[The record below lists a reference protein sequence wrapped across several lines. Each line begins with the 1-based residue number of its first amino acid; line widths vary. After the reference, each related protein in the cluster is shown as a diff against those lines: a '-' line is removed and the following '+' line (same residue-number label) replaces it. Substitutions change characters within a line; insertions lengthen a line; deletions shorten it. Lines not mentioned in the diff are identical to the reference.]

1 MPGHRE
7 TQATRREQILEAAY
21 EVALRRGIDGLTV
34 RAVAAR
40 ARLSHSL
47 VLFHFKR
54 KDQLGLALLDRVLAG
69 TLSLGLPD
77 EIRTIRTARERL
89 QALVRQEVQRLSVE
103 PRRLRLLLE
112 FWTRGGH
119 NAVIRQKI
127 GAGLDGYRTA
137 FQDLVSDTS
146 DGKASSRG
154 SSAGLAAVAVS
165 LIIGYPVQAMIDPER
180 VPAGEYLAAVQGA
193 LQHLGLAACAVP
205 HGLDDRYPMVPVR
218 ETAAGQ
224 IRWACTNPWHPHDPG
239 PCPSCGHSGRPSS
252 IGSGPAAEARCR
264 KCRQP
269 WLPAQRSDRTS
280 PAASPTNSTDSAPP
294 S

>member
-1 MPGHRE
+1 MPGQRE
-7 TQATRREQILEAAY
+7 NQATRQEQILEAAY

-69 TLSLGLPD
+69 TLSLTLPN
-77 EIRTIRTARERL
+77 EIRTIRKPRERL
-89 QALVRQEVQRLSVE
+89 QALVSQELQRMSEE

-127 GAGLDGYRTA
+127 GAGLSEYRTA
-137 FQDLVSDTS
+137 FQDVFSEMS
-146 DGKASSRG
+146 NGKTGGRS

-165 LIIGYPVQAMIDPER
+165 LIIGYPVQAMLDPER
-180 VPAGEYLAAVQGA
+180 LGEGEYLASVQGV
-193 LQHLGLAACAVP
+193 LEHLGLAA
-205 HGLDDRYPMVPVR
+205 
-218 ETAAGQ
+218 
-224 IRWACTNPWHPHDPG
+224 
-239 PCPSCGHSGRPSS
+239 
-252 IGSGPAAEARCR
+252 
-264 KCRQP
+264 
-269 WLPAQRSDRTS
+269 
-280 PAASPTNSTDSAPP
+280 
-294 S
+294 

>member
-1 MPGHRE
+1 MPGQRE
-7 TQATRREQILEAAY
+7 KQAIRQEQILEAAY

-69 TLSLGLPD
+69 TLSLTLPN
-77 EIRTIRTARERL
+77 EIRTIRKPRERL
-89 QALVRQEVQRLSVE
+89 QALVSQELQRMTEE

-127 GAGLDGYRTA
+127 GAGLGEYRTA
-137 FQDLVSDTS
+137 FQDVFSEMS
-146 DGKASSRG
+146 NGKTGGRS

-180 VPAGEYLAAVQGA
+180 LGEGEYLASVQGV
-193 LQHLGLAACAVP
+193 LEHLGLAA
-205 HGLDDRYPMVPVR
+205 
-218 ETAAGQ
+218 
-224 IRWACTNPWHPHDPG
+224 
-239 PCPSCGHSGRPSS
+239 
-252 IGSGPAAEARCR
+252 
-264 KCRQP
+264 
-269 WLPAQRSDRTS
+269 
-280 PAASPTNSTDSAPP
+280 
-294 S
+294 

>member
-1 MPGHRE
+1 MPGQRE
-7 TQATRREQILEAAY
+7 KQAIRQEQILEAAY

-69 TLSLGLPD
+69 TLSLTLPN
-77 EIRTIRTARERL
+77 EIRTIRKPRERL
-89 QALVRQEVQRLSVE
+89 QALVSQELQRMSAE

-127 GAGLDGYRTA
+127 GAGLGEYRTA
-137 FQDLVSDTS
+137 FQDVFSEMS
-146 DGKASSRG
+146 NGKTAGRS

-180 VPAGEYLAAVQGA
+180 LGEGEYLASVQGV
-193 LQHLGLAACAVP
+193 LEHLGLAA
-205 HGLDDRYPMVPVR
+205 
-218 ETAAGQ
+218 
-224 IRWACTNPWHPHDPG
+224 
-239 PCPSCGHSGRPSS
+239 
-252 IGSGPAAEARCR
+252 
-264 KCRQP
+264 
-269 WLPAQRSDRTS
+269 
-280 PAASPTNSTDSAPP
+280 
-294 S
+294 

>member
-1 MPGHRE
+1 MPGQRE
-7 TQATRREQILEAAY
+7 NQATRQEQILEAAY

-69 TLSLGLPD
+69 TLSLTVPN
-77 EIRTIRTARERL
+77 EIRTIRKPRERL
-89 QALVRQEVQRLSVE
+89 QALVSQELQRMSEE

-127 GAGLDGYRTA
+127 GAGLSEYRTA
-137 FQDLVSDTS
+137 FQDVLSEMS
-146 DGKASSRG
+146 NGKTGGRS

-180 VPAGEYLAAVQGA
+180 LGEGEYLASVQGV
-193 LQHLGLAACAVP
+193 LEHLGLAA
-205 HGLDDRYPMVPVR
+205 
-218 ETAAGQ
+218 
-224 IRWACTNPWHPHDPG
+224 
-239 PCPSCGHSGRPSS
+239 
-252 IGSGPAAEARCR
+252 
-264 KCRQP
+264 
-269 WLPAQRSDRTS
+269 
-280 PAASPTNSTDSAPP
+280 
-294 S
+294 

>member
-1 MPGHRE
+1 MPGQRE

-69 TLSLGLPD
+69 TLALTLPD
-77 EIRTIRTARERL
+77 GIRDIRNPRERL
-89 QALVRQEVQRLSVE
+89 PALFRQELLRLSDE

-127 GAGLDGYRTA
+127 AAGLDRYRTV
-137 FQDLVSDTS
+137 FQDL
-146 DGKASSRG
+146 AEEL
-154 SSAGLAAVAVS
+154 SAGEARRVDKVTPTGLAAVMVS
-165 LIIGYPVQAMIDPER
+165 LIIGYPVQAMIDPDR
-180 VPAGEYLAAVQGA
+180 VGDDEYLAAVRGA
-193 LQHLGLAACAVP
+193 MGQLGVAA
-205 HGLDDRYPMVPVR
+205 
-218 ETAAGQ
+218 
-224 IRWACTNPWHPHDPG
+224 
-239 PCPSCGHSGRPSS
+239 
-252 IGSGPAAEARCR
+252 
-264 KCRQP
+264 
-269 WLPAQRSDRTS
+269 
-280 PAASPTNSTDSAPP
+280 
-294 S
+294 

>member
-7 TQATRREQILEAAY
+7 DQATRREQILEAAY

-69 TLSLGLPD
+69 TLTMTIGN
-77 EIRTIRTARERL
+77 EIRTIRKPRERL
-89 QALVRQEVQRLSVE
+89 QALFQQELSRLSEE

-127 GAGLDGYRTA
+127 AAGLSRYRTA
-137 FQDLVSDTS
+137 FQDLAAEISGGS
-146 DGKASSRG
+146 GKGLDGGTNAG
-154 SSAGLAAVAVS
+154 SAAVAVS
-165 LIIGYPVQAMIDPER
+165 LIIGYPVQAMIDPEP
-180 VPAGEYLAAVQGA
+180 VAVEQYLAALRGA
-193 LQHLGLAACAVP
+193 MAQLGVAA
-205 HGLDDRYPMVPVR
+205 
-218 ETAAGQ
+218 
-224 IRWACTNPWHPHDPG
+224 
-239 PCPSCGHSGRPSS
+239 
-252 IGSGPAAEARCR
+252 
-264 KCRQP
+264 
-269 WLPAQRSDRTS
+269 
-280 PAASPTNSTDSAPP
+280 
-294 S
+294 